1 VHSADQLSWPPRSRL
16 GLGLAA
22 LGRPGYINVDHAR
35 ALEHDYDAAAMERR
49 CHAVLD
55 AAWDAGVRYVDA
67 ARSYGRAEEFLSR
80 WPRRG
85 QVTVASKWGYV
96 YTAGWRVDADQHEVK
111 DHSLA
116 NLERQWNES
125 RALLGG
131 DLALYQI
138 HSATLESGVLD
149 DAAVLA
155 RLAQIK
161 SEGVRVGLSLTGPG
175 QRLTLARA
183 LEARVDGR
191 PLFDAVQATYNLL
204 EPSVEPAL
212 VEAHDAGWTV
222 IVKEGMANGRL
233 VSHPDLQRTAAS
245 LGVGADALALA
256 AILAR
261 PFVDVAL
268 SGAATVEHV
277 RQNAACLQIRDAPW
291 LQIAE
296 PPDEYWAAR
305 ARLPWN

>member
-1 VHSADQLSWPPRSRL
+1 MNL
-16 GLGLAA
+16 
-22 LGRPGYINVDHAR
+22 DHAR
-35 ALEHDYDAAAMERR
+35 ALEHDYDLAAMERR

-55 AAWDAGVRYVDA
+55 AAWQLGVRYVDA

-85 QVTVASKWGYV
+85 EVTVGSKWGYV
-96 YTAGWRVDADQHEVK
+96 YTAGWRVDAEKHEVK

-116 NLERQWNES
+116 NLERQWPES
-125 RALLGG
+125 RALLGE

-161 SEGVRVGLSLTGPG
+161 SEGVRVGLSLTGPR

-183 LEARVDGR
+183 LELRVDGR
-191 PLFDAVQATYNLL
+191 TLFDAVQATYNLL
-204 EPSVEPAL
+204 EPSVEPGL
-212 VEAHDAGWTV
+212 IEAHDAGWVV

-233 VSHPDLQRTAAS
+233 VTHPTLLRAAAS
-245 LGVGADALALA
+245 LHVGADALALA
-256 AILAR
+256 AILSR

-268 SGAATVEHV
+268 SGAATVEQV
-277 RQNAACLQIRDAPW
+277 RQNAACLQIHDAPF
-291 LQIAE
+291 ISMAE
-296 PPDEYWAAR
+296 PPDEYWATR
-305 ARLPWN
+305 ARLPWT